1 MREGKTSGAA
11 VSRANL
17 VSLPHA
23 DPPHGQDHLTWAYQ
37 THVTAIYQ
45 YIYSRVGNR
54 PDAEDLTGQVFM
66 KAISGMRNDVS
77 VPELRSWLYRVAQTT
92 LADHWREYYAE
103 GAGELDEDVTRPP
116 TPRENP
122 EAVHRVDT
130 LLATLPESYRRVL
143 ELRAR
148 ETDAGLHA
156 AKPCAGLPSKEFLE
170 RMQGSIHGWVGEQ
183 SAQPQPPTRPSRRS
197 LLLTGAV
204 GLAAG
209 IAAAVGFDRLTKAPA
224 PGP

>member
-17 VSLPHA
+17 VSLPRA

-54 PDAEDLTGQVFM
+54 PDAEDLTAQVFM

-103 GAGELDEDVTRPP
+103 GTGELDEDVTRPP
-116 TPRENP
+116 ATRENA
-122 EAVHRVDT
+122 EAAQRVDS

-143 ELRAR
+143 ARRFLRGYSVR
-148 ETDAGLHA
+148 ET
-156 AKPCAGLPSKEFLE
+156 
-170 RMQGSIHGWVGEQ
+170 
-183 SAQPQPPTRPSRRS
+183 AQEHSLSQTNVQVLQVRAPTR
-197 LLLTGAV
+197 
-204 GLAAG
+204 AG
-209 IAAAVGFDRLTKAPA
+209 RERGSPT
-224 PGP
+224 

>member
-54 PDAEDLTGQVFM
+54 PDAEDLTAQVFM
-66 KAISGMRNDVS
+66 KAISGMRSDVS

-103 GAGELDEDVTRPP
+103 GAGELDDDVTRPP
-116 TPRENP
+116 APRENP
-122 EAVHRVDT
+122 EAAQRVDS
-130 LLATLPESYRRVL
+130 LLATLPESYRRGLGVRL
-143 ELRAR
+143 FRGSSARA
-148 ETDAGLHA
+148 A
-156 AKPCAGLPSKEFLE
+156 APRL
-170 RMQGSIHGWVGEQ
+170 
-183 SAQPQPPTRPSRRS
+183 RPSETNLKGRQVP
-197 LLLTGAV
+197 AV
-204 GLAAG
+204 N
-209 IAAAVGFDRLTKAPA
+209 RAP
-224 PGP
+224 PG